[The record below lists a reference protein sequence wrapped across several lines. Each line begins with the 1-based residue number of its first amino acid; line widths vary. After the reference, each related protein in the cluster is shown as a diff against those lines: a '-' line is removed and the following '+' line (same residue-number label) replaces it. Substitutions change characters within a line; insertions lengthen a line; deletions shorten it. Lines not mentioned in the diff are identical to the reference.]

1 MNPLDFSVLWRG
13 DYPAL
18 IARGMVT
25 LLELTAASWVL
36 AMALG
41 TLLAFIR
48 MSRSR
53 IARAFVATYVEYHQ
67 NVPMLVQIFLWYFG
81 IPTLLPQDWQMWVNR
96 NGGEFIFAFIAI
108 GLAMAAYVSEALRGG
123 IRAVPGNPA
132 RGRARPR
139 ALNFLQSFQPGRP
152 AAGRCA
158 SRCPRWSATRCC
170 CFKNT
175 SLAMAIGVAELTY
188 ATREIE
194 SQTFRTVEVYLLA
207 TAVYLALTLAHHVL
221 PAARAERA
229 HCACPRAES
238 AQGHAAT
245 SSPSSATTACCCWS
259 GSTPTGH
266 VGGLVITL
274 ALSIRRRSRWPS
286 RWAMLMAL
294 APHQP
299 VRGGAPGRPS
309 RSWCTSCAA
318 CRSSCSSSGC
328 TTSCRCSPG
337 KAHQRIHDAC
347 SSRW

>member
-123 IRAVPGNPA
+123 IRAVPA
-132 RGRARPR
+132 TQLEAAR
-139 ALNFLQSFQPGRP
+139 ALGLNYLQSFRLVVLPQAARIALP
-152 AAGRCA
+152 ALV
-158 SRCPRWSATRCC
+158 SHTVLLL
-170 CFKNT
+170 KNT
-175 SLAMAIGVAELTY
+175 SLAMAIGVVELTY

-194 SQTFRTVEVYLLA
+194 SQSFRTIEVYLFS
-207 TAVYLALTLAHHVL
+207 TVVYLALTLL
-221 PAARAERA
+221 IMWGGSRAEARL
-229 HCACPRAES
+229 RL
-238 AQGHAAT
+238 
-245 SSPSSATTACCCWS
+245 
-259 GSTPTGH
+259 PT
-266 VGGLVITL
+266 
-274 ALSIRRRSRWPS
+274 R
-286 RWAMLMAL
+286 
-294 APHQP
+294 
-299 VRGGAPGRPS
+299 
-309 RSWCTSCAA
+309 
-318 CRSSCSSSGC
+318 
-328 TTSCRCSPG
+328 
-337 KAHQRIHDAC
+337 
-347 SSRW
+347 